1 MWCFRP
7 LAGMAPGQ
15 SWLQA
20 AGATR
25 GATKSSHKQ
34 AVQPA
39 RPRAGYCGVNNRT
52 QKFKH
57 GWKRRQLVI
66 RQVARARLRFISE
79 RLRKI
84 Q

>member
-1 MWCFRP
+1 MWCFWP
-7 LAGMAPGQ
+7 PPGMAPGQ
-15 SWLQA
+15 SQLQA
-20 AGATR
+20 AGAIG

-39 RPRAGYCGVNNRT
+39 RPRAGYCGVNSRT

-57 GWKRRQLVI
+57 VWKCRQPVLRSV
-66 RQVARARLRFISE
+66 RARLRFNSE

-84 Q
+84 R